1 MVLFIIIAIVVLVC
15 IWRSYRFNTFDT
27 VVAFTGGLGSGKSFM
42 SVDMS
47 IRLLRRQ
54 RRKVL
59 FHNLLHPKERWEKP
73 LLYASIP
80 VKVSKK
86 EMATILTD
94 AHLLLQERIV
104 PRSVVFIDEIGGYC
118 SQFDYRAENTDIF
131 DESVRFFRHYTQG
144 GYLVVNDQC
153 SENIV
158 LQVRRRLNT
167 VYNLMGFRIWPAKW
181 FPLFYTVKVRNI
193 TVSEEIKTIEEQD
206 TEDNMTTYFG
216 LMPSFPRYDTY
227 CYSHRYDRVTRRNDQ
242 QHDRMKQDKILRMN
256 KKKQE
261 TLDAKIERIERE
273 NCQDAQKVV
282 DELFEPID
290 EFVEF
295 EQTFANLLN
304 GIDEGITK

>member
-118 SQFDYRAENTDIF
+118 SQFDYRATNTDIF
-131 DESVRFFRHYTQG
+131 DEFVRFFRHYTKG

-167 VYNLMGFRIWPAKW
+167 VYNLMAFRIWPAKW

-216 LMPSFPRYDTY
+216 IMPLFQRYDTH
-227 CYSHRYDRVTRRNDQ
+227 CYSHRYDRVTKENNV
-242 QHDRMKQDKILRMN
+242 QHTQMKQDKILRIN
-256 KKKQE
+256 KTKQE
-261 TLDAKIERIERE
+261 TLDKKIARVDVEIAQKSEAPDKAELIEFVQFLEKIEK
-273 NCQDAQKVV
+273 A
-282 DELFEPID
+282 L
-290 EFVEF
+290 
-295 EQTFANLLN
+295 
-304 GIDEGITK
+304 DEGKEK